1 MRPIVGRTK
10 AKTSAPSRDP
20 CVSWLNG
27 YRKIAV
33 TFSQL
38 FTTPLGRF
46 FVFLCPKSQ
55 VNTRLTTV
63 RSRTISMIGLLK
75 IAAFALRAGVWLIEI

>member
-1 MRPIVGRTK
+1 
-10 AKTSAPSRDP
+10 
-20 CVSWLNG
+20 VSWPNE

-55 VNTRLTTV
+55 VNTHLTMV
-63 RSRTISMIGLLK
+63 RPGTISMIGLVK
-75 IAAFALRAGVWLIEI
+75 IAAFALQAGVWLIEIEDLVKI